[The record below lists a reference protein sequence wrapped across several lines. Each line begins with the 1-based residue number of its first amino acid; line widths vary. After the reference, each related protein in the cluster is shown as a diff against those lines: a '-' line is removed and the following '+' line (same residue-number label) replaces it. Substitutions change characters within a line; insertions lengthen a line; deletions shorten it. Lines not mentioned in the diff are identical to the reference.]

1 MTTNKKLFETTAE
14 QIVDLIRGEN
24 MEKGARLPIESKLAD
39 RFHVSRAT
47 IREAMKYLS
56 AEGIVLVQQGRGTFV
71 NNATGFR
78 DDPLGIESIEKR
90 MRLDQ
95 LLEARLLLEPQIAM
109 SAAQRA
115 TEEDIKT
122 LRALVEK
129 LDTVDINDAE
139 ATELDIAFHESIARC
154 THNVILSRIV
164 PSICE
169 SVKRTQ
175 QVLTDKDVGLKNA
188 KMAHRQIF
196 QAIEEHDGIS
206 ARYNMEKHIQ
216 ETIHFVRIDL
226 DGEQGAN

>member
-1 MTTNKKLFETTAE
+1 MDSMTTNKKLFETTAE
-14 QIVDLIRGEN
+14 QIVDLIRNEN
-24 MEKGARLPIESKLAD
+24 LERGARLPVEQELAD

-47 IREAMKYLS
+47 IRESMKYLS
-56 AEGIVLVQQGRGTFV
+56 AEGIVLIQQGRGTFV
-71 NNATGFR
+71 NSMAGFR
-78 DDPLGIESIEKR
+78 DDPLGIENIEKR

-115 TEEDIKT
+115 TAKDIQK

-139 ATELDIAFHESIARC
+139 ATALDISFHESVALC

-175 QVLTDKDVGLKNA
+175 QLLTDKAVGLKKA
-188 KMAHRQIF
+188 KAAHRQIF
-196 QAIEEHDGIS
+196 RAIEEHDAIA
-206 ARYNMEKHIQ
+206 ARFNMEKHIQ
-216 ETIHFVRIDL
+216 ETIQFVRIDL
-226 DGEQGAN
+226 DGE

>member
-1 MTTNKKLFETTAE
+1 M
-14 QIVDLIRGEN
+14 
-24 MEKGARLPIESKLAD
+24 
-39 RFHVSRAT
+39 
-47 IREAMKYLS
+47 
-56 AEGIVLVQQGRGTFV
+56 